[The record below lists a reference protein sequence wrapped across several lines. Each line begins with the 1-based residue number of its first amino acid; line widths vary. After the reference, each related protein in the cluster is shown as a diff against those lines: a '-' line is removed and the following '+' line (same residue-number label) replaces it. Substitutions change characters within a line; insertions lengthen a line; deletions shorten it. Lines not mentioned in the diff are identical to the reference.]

1 MKNLNHKIILF
12 TAFLALTTACT
23 DDFKSPAT
31 PTGQTIAQVATAN
44 DSFDILVAAATKTGL
59 AASLNNNNAG
69 EFTVFAPTD
78 DAFVTYF
85 RGLNA
90 AYATYTEAN
99 VLDLIETLAPSNTI
113 PTLGALTGVLN
124 YHIKISR
131 VESSEISNG
140 QVFVMQNGNRLSLS
154 KVGSNVLIN
163 ANLTNGGAMISSDL
177 ANVEASNGI
186 IHGINRVLTPSI
198 GASTLATFGFTHTTS
213 GTITLPVN
221 YGNNPPTING
231 ATATDANL
239 ANYNLLGAAIRK
251 SGLALVLF
259 PNQNPLPDYTIFAP
273 TDNAFVV
280 YLATF
285 NAAITNEA
293 QALAAINGLNESTT
307 PKLSELTNVLKY
319 HVVAGRVLST
329 DLSASQSV
337 TTLLAGKNFTI
348 QNLGPPVIIRDITS
362 TDVTISSANILT
374 NTGVVHGIGTVLKP
388 N

>member
-1 MKNLNHKIILF
+1 MKTLNHKIILF
-12 TAFLALTTACT
+12 TAFLGLTTACT

-31 PTGQTIAQVATAN
+31 PSGQTIAQVATAN

-90 AYATYTEAN
+90 AYAAYTEAN

-154 KVGSNVLIN
+154 KVGADVVIN

-177 ANVEASNGI
+177 ADVEASNGI

-221 YGNNPPTING
+221 YATIPPTING
-231 ATATDANL
+231 GTTTDASL
-239 ANYNLLGAAIRK
+239 TNYNLLAAAIRRT
-251 SGLALVLF
+251 GLAQVLF
-259 PNQNPLPDYTIFAP
+259 PNQSILPDFTIFAP
-273 TDNAFVV
+273 TDQAFINHLSV
-280 YLATF
+280 A
-285 NAAITNEA
+285 NEA
-293 QALAAINGLNESTT
+293 AGLTAINGLNGQA
-307 PKLSELTNVLKY
+307 LTDLGNVLRY
-319 HVVAGRVLST
+319 HVLSGRVLSS
-329 DLSASQSV
+329 DISNGQQAA
-337 TTLLAGKNFTI
+337 TLLSGASLTFGVSGSNVT
-348 QNLGPPVIIRDITS
+348 VDDVS
-362 TDVTISSANILT
+362 TVAPAPAAVTSANILS
-374 NTGVVHGIGTVLKP
+374 NTGVVHRIDRILLP